1 MQPGQEL
8 HLDHT
13 DDRTGYAGFAHASCN
28 RKAGA
33 RKGARAANRGR
44 RGTPAKVARPA
55 TASRW

>member
-1 MQPGQEL
+1 MQPGQAL

-33 RKGARAANRGR
+33 RKGARVVNRAR
-44 RGTPAKVARPA
+44 RGLAKVTRPA